1 MATAAQ
7 TEANRAN
14 AQLSTGPTSPE
25 GKATISKNNFQHGLT
40 GKFQVFGGENQAAY
54 DDLLAQLTQ
63 QHEPR
68 NGFEVM
74 LIANMAQ
81 HFWLARRAMLL
92 QEVCFEVEI
101 EDFEKR
107 MALYLR
113 YQTTHERA
121 FHKCADELRKLRNE
135 KRKEQIGFESQ
146 KLKQAAEER
155 KQSVEKRKLELHKWD
170 VMLAQMKV
178 DHQSVLTRVAS
189 RPIRIEEEEKQERLR
204 AQKAA

>member
-92 QEVCFEVEI
+92 QEVCFEVDI

-155 KQSVEKRKLELHKWD
+155 KQSVEKRKQDLHHCG
-170 VMLAQMKV
+170 VLLAQAKI
-178 DHQSVLTRVAS
+178 DHQKMLTRVAGHPM
-189 RPIRIEEEEKQERLR
+189 RMEEIAENERAT